1 MSHPLSLACLQLCER
16 MCKQQWRD
24 RAVRHPKAEA
34 PPHGLTWPS
43 VQDVRVAQ
51 AKGAV
56 FTERQRKG
64 VEELPSRRIA
74 WTTAR
79 CWAWLQVTIPSQK
92 LTSDCTV
99 SYAPLSEYWVSLQ
112 A

>member
-34 PPHGLTWPS
+34 PPQGLTWPS

-64 VEELPSRRIA
+64 VEELPF
-74 WTTAR
+74 
-79 CWAWLQVTIPSQK
+79 K
-92 LTSDCTV
+92 KDCVDNCKVLGLASSHHSITEA
-99 SYAPLSEYWVSLQ
+99 YK
-112 A
+112 